1 MGNRH
6 NLKMIGS
13 RKAAP
18 SLGAILMTAFFLVTL
33 TVGCASQGNVP
44 IEDRAAPP
52 SRRINTHVVERGDT
66 LYSIAWRYEKDFREL
81 ARINRIPQPYVI
93 YIGQRLKLSGSV
105 VAQESNTSSR
115 SGSPSTATSTPSRP
129 VATTTR
135 ANSPPPSVSRSSTT
149 STPTPSVPSGV
160 PDNVRDWNWPA
171 EGRVVT
177 AFGSSELTKGITLE
191 TTEGTEVKAAADGV
205 VVYAGSGVRGYG
217 NFLILKH
224 SDLFL
229 SAYAYNSELL
239 ANEGDRVVQG
249 QRIARSGKDME
260 GLPRLYFEIREDGK
274 PVDPVRYLPRK

>member
-6 NLKMIGS
+6 HPGVS
-13 RKAAP
+13 RSCRAGASLTAIIAAA
-18 SLGAILMTAFFLVTL
+18 LALVIQIS
-33 TVGCASQGNVP
+33 GCATQGNVS

-52 SRRINTHVVERGDT
+52 SRQINTHIVDRGDS

-81 ARINRIPQPYVI
+81 ARINRIPEPYVI
-93 YIGQRLKLSGSV
+93 YVGQRLKLPGSV
-105 VAQESNTSSR
+105 VPQETNAGARSSA
-115 SGSPSTATSTPSRP
+115 STSTATSTPSRP

-135 ANSPPPSVSRSSTT
+135 AHRAPVPSSGPVPST
-149 STPTPSVPSGV
+149 PSGV
-160 PDNVRDWNWPA
+160 PDKVSAWNWPA

-191 TTEGTEVKAAADGV
+191 TSERTEVKAAADGV

-239 ANEGDRVVQG
+239 ANEGDRVLEG
-249 QRIARSGKDME
+249 QRIARSGNDMQ

-274 PVDPVRYLPRK
+274 PVDPVRYLPKR

>member
-1 MGNRH
+1 MGKKHR
-6 NLKMIGS
+6 LRVTGS
-13 RKAAP
+13 RFT
-18 SLGAILMTAFFLVTL
+18 GAGPGVMLVTAIIL
-33 TVGCASQGNVP
+33 AALIAGCATQGNVP

-93 YIGQRLKLSGSV
+93 YIGQQLKLSGSV
-105 VAQESNTSSR
+105 IAQGSSNTGSR
-115 SGSPSTATSTPSRP
+115 SGSASTSTPSRP

-135 ANSPPPSVSRSSTT
+135 ANSPPPSRPSTT
-149 STPTPSVPSGV
+149 SAPTPSTPSGV
-160 PDNVRDWNWPA
+160 PDHVRDWSWPA
-171 EGRVVT
+171 EGRIVT
-177 AFGSSELTKGITLE
+177 AFGSSELTRGITLE
-191 TTEGTEVKAAADGV
+191 TNDGTEVKAAADGV

-229 SAYAYNSELL
+229 SAYAHNSELL
-239 ANEGDRVVQG
+239 ANEGDQVVQG
-249 QRIARSGKDME
+249 QRIARSGRDME

-274 PVDPVRYLPRK
+274 PVDPIRYLPRR